1 MLRHD
6 YITPRRLAASPI
18 SARDAK
24 ILRYYYTSS
33 ELEDVRVDD
42 TFVRSHSTTT
52 TFTGALNAYFSPD
65 GLKLYFDES
74 ETVLNVASRDLAT
87 AYELDSISET
97 VNASIETEDSQ
108 LQQFITIGLRHF
120 ALFTAGKNLKVRELT
135 SPSDLT
141 TATDLIDLTF
151 DDKTL
156 VGVHYNPTIGK
167 IFIIDTPDDGTE
179 RRASIYNLA
188 DLTVNEST
196 MEVANLDLQVAGTN
210 IRLNAFDYITTDE
223 AGEKLFIT
231 TINPRMFYPQIVQ
244 FGYTPDNPLTFEH
257 LIDPRLPAGY
267 TGRITRVINRSIG
280 SPQFSND
287 GRMFF
292 FTQGQYI
299 YRLSL
304 PTAYSLIGAEYEVTN
319 PDGFPSARVQLDPF
333 VEESSHLSGQV
344 YGEITQNNTGTQRFF
359 GFVNALDE
367 DLRFEYEDSTI
378 ASPWQ
383 ASSAKVRWVL
393 GRVAKSAS
401 QPNRIFIENTS
412 TALEQFYMTLDD
424 ENSDGVEQGS
434 INDAVSKSIKGRGL
448 KVAVEGASI
457 ILDVDSQESITITVL
472 SGNSNFKPYIIIRS
486 NIENEDRFILDR
498 EIGDT
503 LSIHFGTQLATPSTI
518 LDHQTNVQWRDR
530 PQSSNRYRQSVLYEK
545 GDGEEYLVY
554 RLGLH
559 ESFQVFSD
567 ELEIIFYSSAVE
579 VPPAISPVLET
590 ATSTTLFEKDAIPFW
605 TPVSDLTA
613 QEGNLTFQ
621 LARMRPLARTRL
633 FYIING
639 AEDRIEALAISGLQL
654 FFEDKDF
661 EVVNIANGMSVNIVG
676 DGTMVSSVQDIGE
689 QNVLRNKA
697 GPLRL
702 FFGKPRTLEQMIQAY
717 DAQNVWSIEPSEETR
732 WKMTLKLDDDNN
744 IIAVYTERA
753 TDALAYARGY
763 NPGSYQ

>member
-1 MLRHD
+1 MLRRD
-6 YITPRRLAASPI
+6 FITPRRLTSSPLN
-18 SARDAK
+18 ARDGK

-42 TFVRSHSTTT
+42 TSVRSHSNIRTL
-52 TFTGALNAYFSPD
+52 TGALNAYFSPD

-74 ETVLNVASRDLAT
+74 ETVLDVASRDLTT
-87 AYELDSISET
+87 AYELDSISDT
-97 VNASIETEDSQ
+97 VNASVDSEDSR
-108 LQQFITIGLRHF
+108 LQQFVTVGLRHF

-135 SPSDLT
+135 SPSDLSS
-141 TATDLIDLTF
+141 ATDLIDLTF
-151 DDKTL
+151 EDKTI
-156 VGVHYNPTIGK
+156 VGVHYNQALGK

-188 DLTVNEST
+188 DLTVNQSSV
-196 MEVANLDLQVAGTN
+196 EVANLDLQVAGTD

-223 AGEKLFIT
+223 TGEKLFVT
-231 TINPRMFYPQIVQ
+231 TINGSNFFAQVVQ

-257 LIDPRLPAGY
+257 LIDPRSDAGY
-267 TGRITRVINRSIG
+267 TGSISRVINRSIG

-304 PTAYSLIGAEYEVTN
+304 PTAYSLIGAEYEATN

-333 VEESSHLSGQV
+333 VEEASHLSGQA
-344 YGEITQNNTGTQRFF
+344 YGEITLSSDGTQRLF

-383 ASSAKVRWVL
+383 ASSAKVRWIL
-393 GRVAKSAS
+393 GRLTKSAS
-401 QPNRIFIENTS
+401 QPETFFIENTS
-412 TALEQFYMTLDD
+412 TAIKQFYITLDD

-434 INDAVSKSIKGRGL
+434 INDAVRDSIKGRGL
-448 KVAVEGASI
+448 KVVVEGASAV
-457 ILDVDSQESITITVL
+457 LDVDSEESITIAVL
-472 SGNSNFKPYIIIRS
+472 AANSNFKPHILIRS
-486 NIENEDRFILDR
+486 NLEEERFILDR

-503 LSIHFGTQLATPSTI
+503 LSIHFGTELATPSTI

-530 PQSSNRYRQSVLYEK
+530 PQSSNRYRQHVLYEK
-545 GDGEEYLVY
+545 GDSEEYRVA

-559 ESFQVFSD
+559 ESFEAFP
-567 ELEIIFYSSAVE
+567 EAIEFCFFSSARDE
-579 VPPAISPVLET
+579 PPAISPVLET
-590 ATSTTLFEKDAIPFW
+590 ATSSTLFEKDAIPFW
-605 TPVSDLTA
+605 TPVSDLIA

-633 FYIING
+633 FYIISG
-639 AEDRIEALAISGLQL
+639 TEGRIGALALSGLQL

-697 GPLRL
+697 GPIRM